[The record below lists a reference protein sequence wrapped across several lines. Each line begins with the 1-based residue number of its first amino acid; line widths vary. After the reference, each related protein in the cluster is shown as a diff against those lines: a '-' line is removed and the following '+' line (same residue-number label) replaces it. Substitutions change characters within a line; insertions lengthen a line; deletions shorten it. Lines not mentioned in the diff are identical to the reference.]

1 MKQRFLI
8 AFALLFAL
16 FATGVGTSSF
26 LLWRSSSEL
35 RELVAM
41 HQVGELRQVLG
52 QRLQKSQN
60 DLEVSGTVFANQLD
74 SIIENVQAL
83 DESVQT
89 CFSCHHQPDL
99 QQDLDRMVALAERY
113 KIQYSTFITAFL
125 NSEQRQSLQLE
136 AAATADELEILI
148 DDLLFLASAAM
159 KERSDEMLAEI
170 RRSWQVLAGT
180 LALTLLVAALVASAL
195 VRSITRPVEKL
206 VAATGHISKGD
217 LGHQVEHREKHEMGA
232 LMEAFNAMSGTLAS
246 DKKRI
251 DGYVGRLKELIQAV
265 FSLHATPD
273 PAALRARLASAMENL
288 VEAELYGSVLKA
300 DVENVFVI
308 SLRSAGQPDPLFHG
322 AIPGAKLGHI
332 RADVGQSPFLVG
344 NEEVPEWPFGTCDLE
359 APPRNFLVCWIEFEG
374 ELMGGLI
381 VVNKLAGDFVEED
394 CELLGALGSGVAE
407 AVQNIHLYQEL
418 RTEIETLQTTP

>member
-8 AFALLFAL
+8 AFALLFVL

-26 LLWRSSSEL
+26 LLWRSSNEL
-35 RELVAM
+35 RELVTL
-41 HQVGELRQVLG
+41 HQAGELRQILG
-52 QRLQKSQN
+52 QRLQKSQK

-74 SIIENVQAL
+74 SIVENVQAL

-89 CFSCHHQPDL
+89 CFSCHHQPEL
-99 QQDLDRMVALAERY
+99 ERNLNRMAALVERY

-136 AAATADELEILI
+136 AATTADELEGLI
-148 DDLLFLASAAM
+148 DELLILASAAM
-159 KERSDEMLAEI
+159 KQRSDEMLAEI
-170 RRSWQVLAGT
+170 RQSWQVVAVT
-180 LALTLLVAALVASAL
+180 LALTLLVATLVALAL
-195 VRSITRPVEKL
+195 VRSVTRPVREL
-206 VAATGHISKGD
+206 VAAAGQISKGD
-217 LGHQVEHREKHEMGA
+217 LGHQVEHREKHEMGT
-232 LMEAFNAMSGTLAS
+232 LMEAFNAMSATLAS

-251 DGYVGRLKELIQAV
+251 DGYVGRLKELIKAV

-273 PAALRARLASAMENL
+273 PAALRARLANAMEKL

-308 SLRSAGQPDPLFHG
+308 SLRSAGEPDPRYHG
-322 AIPGAKLGHI
+322 AIPGTKLGQI
-332 RADVGQSPFLVG
+332 RAGSDSSPFLVG
-344 NEEVPEWPFGTCDLE
+344 SGGVPEWPFGACDLE
-359 APPRNFLVCWIEFEG
+359 SPPRNFLVCWIEFEG

-381 VVNKLAGDFVEED
+381 VVNKKAGDFVEED

-407 AVQNIHLYQEL
+407 AVHNIHLYQEL
-418 RTEIETLQTTP
+418 HSKIESLQITP